1 MPAALTP
8 GCRTWSTHH
17 PSLPVNEEAYARAK
31 RAYYR
36 GHFSCGEMSPYFK
49 KGVLVLEEIRERLL
63 DLIKMMPEDK
73 LPVLLD
79 FANRMYNEYQ
89 EGEESDDELLMT

>member
-1 MPAALTP
+1 
-8 GCRTWSTHH
+8 
-17 PSLPVNEEAYARAK
+17 
-31 RAYYR
+31 
-36 GHFSCGEMSPYFK
+36 MSPYFK